1 MPAHN
6 KGQTKV
12 VQKKGRTYFRKK
24 PKKKWSDLGVT
35 KKLKVKGSCRSDY
48 EKMQP
53 GSYKKRKKK

>member
-6 KGQTKV
+6 KDKV
-12 VQKKGRTYFRKK
+12 HVDAHYRKK
-24 PKKKWSDLGVT
+24 AKKKKKWSDLGVT